1 MINLKLAKVIV
12 GATWTLPIRFATYT
26 AQLSATTAVYSGTD
40 SQLLSLTAGVFV
52 GWLIR
57 VADNAINEFLVFE
70 RLARWLK

>member
-1 MINLKLAKVIV
+1 MIKAKLAKVIV

-26 AQLSATTAVYSGTD
+26 AQLSATTAVYSSSG
-40 SQLLSLTAGVFV
+40 SPLWSLVAGVLV

-57 VADNAINEFLVFE
+57 VADNAINEFFVFE